1 MGSEARLPCLGA
13 GFLGCIF
20 LEEDVMFFAHNNSWA
35 FRLPRGLS
43 EPSAITKGIQRQE
56 HATHNT
62 SNTNHLFTE
71 FCHRAERNP
80 LSEHVRPLLYCP
92 PHFSQQRLRGVRIT
106 CQAHTSHR
114 IDGGRSWVVAHTC
127 NPHPWEATAGGS

>member
-1 MGSEARLPCLGA
+1 
-13 GFLGCIF
+13 
-20 LEEDVMFFAHNNSWA
+20 MFFAHSNSWA

-62 SNTNHLFTE
+62 SNTDHLFTE

-80 LSEHVRPLLYCP
+80 LSEHVRPLLLLPSPLLTTEAQRCKNNLP
-92 PHFSQQRLRGVRIT
+92 GSHKSQ
-106 CQAHTSHR
+106 
-114 IDGGRSWVVAHTC
+114 
-127 NPHPWEATAGGS
+127 N